1 MIVAKQGFG
10 LDGFYALMFG
20 TIVAGIFCAIFC
32 VIVEKAF
39 KVVIFKMPELI
50 EKAEEEDNE

>member
-1 MIVAKQGFG
+1 MIVAKDGFG

-20 TIVAGIFCAIFC
+20 TVVAGIFCAIFC

-39 KVVIFKMPELI
+39 NVSIFSAPQI
-50 EKAEEEDNE
+50 QDEESEDDN